1 MTLNQIREEI
11 GVLGFESVREVDDSF
26 VFALRR
32 ALSTAYTERA
42 VIKEH
47 TLLSYQTDPDLY
59 IKTVVHE
66 PKDRICYLTREG
78 TYAFY
83 VTGTGEFELCS
94 DKGSR
99 TTTFSEPYGRLYYGR
114 CEEGELRFLGE
125 GRYVITSLTMRFGRG
140 AEHGE
145 FAVYSDK
152 REIRLAD
159 AIKDIGSV
167 IRLTDGSGGMIRGA
181 YARGDILTLPSSY
194 KGEVRVVYRAAPP
207 AVSQDSPDLPIDI
220 CRELVHLIPLLTAA
234 YFWLDDD
241 AEKSGYYLSLY
252 REGMN
257 DLKRTSSRTADNE
270 YTDPRGWS

>member
-32 ALSTAYTERA
+32 ALSAAYTERA
-42 VIKEH
+42 VIREH
-47 TLLSYQTDPDLY
+47 TLLSYPSKPDHYVKML
-59 IKTVVHE
+59 VHNPDE
-66 PKDRICYLTREG
+66 RIILPTEEG

-83 VTGTGEFELCS
+83 AVGAGEFEICS
-94 DKGSR
+94 ERGSR
-99 TTTFSEPYGRLYYGR
+99 TTAFSEPYGRLFCGR
-114 CEEGELRFLGE
+114 CDAGELRFSGR
-125 GRYVITSLTMRFGRG
+125 GRYVITSLTLRFGDT
-140 AEHGE
+140 AECGE
-145 FAVYSDK
+145 STVYSDK

-159 AIKDIGSV
+159 VIKDLGSV
-167 IRLTDGSGGMIRGA
+167 IRVTDGCGDAISGA
-181 YARGDILTLPSSY
+181 YANADFLTLPSSFC
-194 KGEVRVVYRAAPP
+194 GEVKVVYRAAPP
-207 AVSQDSPDLPIDI
+207 AVSADSPDTPIDI

-257 DLKRTSSRTADNE
+257 DLKRNSSRTADNE